1 MPILVGFLAEVKLLW
16 RRQAGQLGHK
26 LQTGDDGH
34 KPLIRPL
41 EYLSSPQRL
50 IFPLLLM
57 SSLVG

>member
-34 KPLIRPL
+34 KPP
-41 EYLSSPQRL
+41 SSDLWSIYHHPK
-50 IFPLLLM
+50 
-57 SSLVG
+57 G